1 MNGCYQVSCSESQE
15 KKQQKR
21 LPIWSGLVPRIQ
33 PSCPEGPG
41 ILSLVTRRCCLVK
54 RVAYGIVGCV
64 LSCFVRS
71 LPTKCNGTWR
81 RCVRSLVCIPRQI
94 SVLLIQFKILNAW
107 RRAMWTIRR
116 SCVTEVFVSMFV
128 LAYYIYLKSKCS
140 SYFLVLLISST
151 IYYSCTI
158 ICFFVDAK
166 CLPLY

>member
-15 KKQQKR
+15 QKQQKR

-54 RVAYGIVGCV
+54 RVAYGIVGRV

-94 SVLLIQFKILNAW
+94 SVLLIQFKIFMRGAAPCGLLGAHVLQRYLYPCLFW
-107 RRAMWTIRR
+107 RT
-116 SCVTEVFVSMFV
+116 T
-128 LAYYIYLKSKCS
+128 YI
-140 SYFLVLLISST
+140 
-151 IYYSCTI
+151 
-158 ICFFVDAK
+158 
-166 CLPLY
+166 